1 MKPFLWFC
9 LGVAV
14 LAAPVKAE
22 EPAKAEVPAKAEE
35 PAKSWG
41 LEAGVEHSN
50 VYLFRGVDL
59 LDDEQVTVPH
69 LKWTLGGLTASYYGF
84 FGKLPQH
91 SHYAE
96 ADFAA
101 DYTVTLGKA
110 ALTAGAVTYQY
121 NGDAQRRLAFFDTL
135 EIYAVVKFN
144 VLLSPTFAYNQ
155 DVDKVKGGYGSF
167 SLSQGFPL
175 GSRAALNLS
184 GSVGFDFHYNNK
196 NDRQGTVNDVLLTV
210 QLPVKLNDHLSIYGQ
225 VMRSLAQKSLDDLV
239 RANPGQQSIY
249 GDQTVVTGGALLT
262 F

>member
-9 LGVAV
+9 LGVSV
-14 LAAPVKAE
+14 LAAPAKAE
-22 EPAKAEVPAKAEE
+22 EPVKADEPPKAEVPAK
-35 PAKSWG
+35 SWA
-41 LEAGVEHSN
+41 LEAGAEHSSI
-50 VYLFRGVDL
+50 YLFRGVDL
-59 LDDEQVTVPH
+59 LDDQHVTTPH

-91 SHYAE
+91 AHYAE

-101 DYTVTLGKA
+101 DYTVALGKA
-110 ALTAGAVTYQY
+110 AVTAGAVTYQY

-135 EIYAVVKFN
+135 EIYTVIKFN
-144 VLLSPTFAYNQ
+144 VLLSPTLSYNQ

-167 SLSQGFPL
+167 GLSQGFPL

-184 GSVGFDFHYNNK
+184 AAVGFDFHYNNK
-196 NDRQGTVNDVLLTV
+196 NDRQGTVNDVLLTA
-210 QLPVKLNDHLSIYGQ
+210 QLPVKLNEHFSIYGQ
-225 VMRSLAQKSLDDLV
+225 VMRSLAQKSLDDLA